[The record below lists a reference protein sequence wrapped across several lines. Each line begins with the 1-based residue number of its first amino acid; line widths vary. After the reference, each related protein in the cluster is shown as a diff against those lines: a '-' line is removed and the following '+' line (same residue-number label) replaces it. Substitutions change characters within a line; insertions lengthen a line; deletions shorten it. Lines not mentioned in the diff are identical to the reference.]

1 MSEMGTTCTVLVLLC
16 CLAYCCVSGESLTAL
31 EVREQVQGIVDRVE
45 SFQEWSA
52 RNPAHLDACDNCGG
66 KLRRDAG
73 INKLEV
79 HLVKFVGTWM
89 KALLKRQDAEVC
101 MICPEVVACSTSC
114 TCPAP
119 LTLVTAHEVRTRIC
133 RHSNPRPPSSS

>member
-1 MSEMGTTCTVLVLLC
+1 MRTNCTILVLLC
-16 CLAYCCVSGESLTAL
+16 GLAYCCVSGASLTAS
-31 EVREQVQGIVDRVE
+31 ETRKQVQGIVDRVE

-79 HLVKFVGTWM
+79 NLVKFVGTWM
-89 KALLKRQDAEVC
+89 KALLKREDAEVC
-101 MICPEVVACSTSC
+101 MRSRLQLLLLM
-114 TCPAP
+114 PAP
-119 LTLVTAHEVRTRIC
+119 PHLPT
-133 RHSNPRPPSSS
+133 